1 MEMRVVMWKKKR
13 KGKIANLEKRELRV
27 GNKQVARWARLG
39 KFLFIYF
46 YFEPFYIFYC
56 NIIFL

>member
-1 MEMRVVMWKKKR
+1 MEKKR